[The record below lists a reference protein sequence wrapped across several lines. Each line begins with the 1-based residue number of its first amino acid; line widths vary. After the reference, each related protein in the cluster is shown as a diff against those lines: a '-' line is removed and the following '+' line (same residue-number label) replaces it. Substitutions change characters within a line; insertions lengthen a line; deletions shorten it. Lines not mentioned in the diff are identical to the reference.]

1 MKKLVSIILPFVVM
15 TGCISFPVV
24 VKRDPFRGETVVT
37 ADMWHTVI
45 DSRID
50 NIRVLYQ
57 KHIKNGVVSEPVV
70 TFWFVATVDPY
81 YYNYNGESL
90 GTEAYVV
97 ADDTSFKVNLTE
109 NKNLG
114 EKRSSVMYTY
124 PYPYGGPYF
133 YFYYNPSVIIR
144 TENRRILIAKI
155 QLTPEIQSAILG
167 ATHYMIRF
175 YVGDNPLT
183 LEATPR
189 ELASVKKFLLTGM
202 EGAGAGNKAQ

>member
-1 MKKLVSIILPFVVM
+1 MKKLITIVLPFLIL

-24 VKRDPFRGETVVT
+24 VNRDPFKGETVVT

-57 KHIKNGVVSEPVV
+57 KHIKNGVVSDPVV
-70 TFWFVATVDPY
+70 TFVFVATVDPY

-90 GTEAYVV
+90 NPEAYIV
-97 ADDTSFKVNLTE
+97 ADNTSFKVNLIE

-124 PYPYGGPYF
+124 PFVGPYF
-133 YFYYNPSVIIR
+133 YFYYNPSIIIR
-144 TENRRILIAKI
+144 TQNRRILIAKI
-155 QLTPEIQSAILG
+155 RLTPEIQSAILG

-183 LEATPR
+183 LEATPKQ
-189 ELASVKKFLLTGM
+189 LASVKKFLLTGM
-202 EGAGAGNKAQ
+202 EGAGTGNKAQ

>member
-1 MKKLVSIILPFVVM
+1 VKKLITIVLPFLVL

-24 VKRDPFRGETVVT
+24 VNRDPFKGETVVT

-57 KHIKNGVVSEPVV
+57 KHIKNGVVSDPVATLV
-70 TFWFVATVDPY
+70 FVATVDPY

-90 GTEAYVV
+90 NPEAYIV
-97 ADDTSFKVNLTE
+97 ADNTSFKVNLIE

-114 EKRSSVMYTY
+114 EKRSSIIYNY
-124 PYPYGGPYF
+124 PLIGPYF
-133 YFYYNPSVIIR
+133 YFYYNPSIIIR
-144 TENRRILIAKI
+144 TENRRILIAKLR
-155 QLTPEIQSAILG
+155 LTAEIQSAILG

-175 YVGDNPLT
+175 YIGDSPLT
-183 LEATPR
+183 LEATPKQ
-189 ELASVKKFLLTGM
+189 LASVKKFLLTGT